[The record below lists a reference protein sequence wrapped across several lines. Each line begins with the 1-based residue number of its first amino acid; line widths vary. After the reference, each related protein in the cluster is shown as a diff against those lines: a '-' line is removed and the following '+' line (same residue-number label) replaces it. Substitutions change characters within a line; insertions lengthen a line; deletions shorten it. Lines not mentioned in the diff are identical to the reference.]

1 MKTSQSPAMLRH
13 EDRKV
18 QKLIDRIIAAKAA
31 KTKSL
36 PKSA

>member
-1 MKTSQSPAMLRH
+1 MKPSQAPVMLRH

-18 QKLIDRIIAAKAA
+18 QKLIDRIIAARAA
-31 KTKSL
+31 KTKNL